1 MVTTATTAPIKTQE
15 RGHAISTLSLA
26 TPYLYFIYLLDSIV
40 ASFLLLY
47 RPPRS
52 TLPILPSIMPIDVT
66 PLISTFVVRDS

>member
-1 MVTTATTAPIKTQE
+1 MVRTATTTSTKTRQ
-15 RGHAISTLSLA
+15 RGRAILTLSLA
-26 TPYLYFIYLLDSIV
+26 ITYLYFIYLLDSIV